1 MPARRGEGQGWGV
14 DRGQVIQSLVDL
26 AAWGR
31 DEEAQAR
38 SWEMPKW
45 AVTVTW
51 VRDDGT

>member
-1 MPARRGEGQGWGV
+1 M

>member
-1 MPARRGEGQGWGV
+1 M

-31 DEEAQAR
+31 VEEAQAR